1 MSNVDKQK
9 LEVIKSYMTAYN
21 SFDVEGMLKNLSPNV
36 IFKNSTNEI
45 VDLVTNGID
54 EFKAQAE
61 KATSYFSNREQKII
75 NTIQENGNITIDI
88 DYTGTLAI
96 DLPNG
101 LKEGTILEMQGKSIF
116 RFEGLQIIEINDFS

>member
-36 IFKNSTNEI
+36 TFKNSTNEV

-75 NTIQENGNITIDI
+75 NTIQENGIITIDI

-116 RFEGLQIIEINDFS
+116 RFVGLQIIEINDFS